1 MSAKNLIGSFIK
13 ESINC
18 EIRTR
23 SKKNNNNKI
32 KESFHDIPFFAA
44 LNITKH

>member
-1 MSAKNLIGSFIK
+1 MSAKNLVGSFIK

-23 SKKNNNNKI
+23 SKKNNNNNKT
-32 KESFHDIPFFAA
+32 KESSYDIPFFAA
-44 LNITKH
+44 LKI